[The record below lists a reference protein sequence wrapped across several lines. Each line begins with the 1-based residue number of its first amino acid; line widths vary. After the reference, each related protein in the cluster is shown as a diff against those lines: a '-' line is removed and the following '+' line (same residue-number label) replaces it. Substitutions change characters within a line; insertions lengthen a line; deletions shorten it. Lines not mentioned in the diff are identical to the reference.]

1 MLSNEKIKLV
11 DDLRQ
16 AVLNG
21 DAGAVAALQAE
32 LARIKPISVG
42 NRAAELKAGIEKAEA
57 RLVELQAEIQIL
69 EEERGVRNKRL
80 AKILIEHEQALAA
93 VRRCDTALFAC
104 DGEAENLRD
113 LKRQCTNE
121 LAELSDS
128 LTKTFIE
135 GE

>member
-1 MLSNEKIKLV
+1 MVSNEKTKLV

-32 LARIKPISVG
+32 LALNKTISVG
-42 NRAAELKAGIEKAEA
+42 ERAAELKTSIENAEA
-57 RLVELQAEIQIL
+57 RLVELQAEVQIL

-80 AKILIEHEQALAA
+80 AKILIEQEQALAA
-93 VRRCDTALFAC
+93 VRQCDTALFAC
-104 DGEAENLRD
+104 DGEAENWRD
-113 LKRQCTNE
+113 FKRQCTNE

-128 LTKTFIE
+128 ITKTFI
-135 GE
+135 